1 MAKSLNLPK
10 VGEHRVAEKARV
22 VEKVALVGERVGLV
36 AELKEGGIDG
46 EQVRIYLTK
55 GAAGAGEPL
64 LGRVFLG
71 VFDPEYFDGE
81 KAPEPGALQKY
92 HEGFKRGGE

>member
-22 VEKVALVGERVGLV
+22 VEKVALVGGRVGLV

-46 EQVRIYLTK
+46 EQVRIYLTR
-55 GAAGAGEPL
+55 GAAGME
-64 LGRVFLG
+64 RVLLG
-71 VFDPEYFDGE
+71 VFDPEYFE
-81 KAPEPGALQKY
+81 KGKTPEPGALQKY
-92 HEGFKRGGE
+92 HEGFKG